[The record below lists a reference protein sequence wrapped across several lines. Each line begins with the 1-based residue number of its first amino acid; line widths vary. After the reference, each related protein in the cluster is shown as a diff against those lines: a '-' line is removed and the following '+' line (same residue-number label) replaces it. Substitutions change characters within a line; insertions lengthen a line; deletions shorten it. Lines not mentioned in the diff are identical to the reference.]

1 MINMEELINS
11 LNKKPDGRIEEFIK
25 ISNYLINCLHSHNY
39 EGLELERLIS
49 LETLLYAFL
58 LYEDRI
64 QLFKNSATCENTK
77 EKI

>member
-1 MINMEELINS
+1 MEELINY
-11 LNKKPDGRIEEFIK
+11 LNKKPDGKIEEFIK
-25 ISNYLINCLHSHNY
+25 ISNYLINCLHSNNY
-39 EGLELERLIS
+39 EGFELERLIS

-64 QLFKNSATCENTK
+64 QLFKNITMCENIK